1 MSACRYKLK
10 QDQYLIFGSVTRK
23 FVLFLG
29 FSVSVFFFFFIAAS
43 LRCLVIVT
51 DALIFFLQFMW
62 KMKFFGT
69 NKEIPLPSLSLCFFF
84 SLPPSKPKKGPD
96 FTHSVHPSFRLE
108 TDKGISHNVDGL
120 KHGESWQTWF
130 SGVTARRI
138 WCSLYVWTRRLG
150 EGKQNSGNGAP
161 LRECYLCPALAAPY
175 CDKKKVT
182 SR

>member
-69 NKEIPLPSLSLCFFF
+69 NKEIPLPSLSLSVFFF
-84 SLPPSKPKKGPD
+84 HFPCPNQRKAQTLPTAFIPASDWRRTKGLAIMWTALNTGRVGKRD
-96 FTHSVHPSFRLE
+96 LAEWRRE
-108 TDKGISHNVDGL
+108 
-120 KHGESWQTWF
+120 ESD
-130 SGVTARRI
+130 
-138 WCSLYVWTRRLG
+138 
-150 EGKQNSGNGAP
+150 AP
-161 LRECYLCPALAAPY
+161 CMFERG
-175 CDKKKVT
+175 D
-182 SR
+182 